1 MDFEG
6 IYDLDYDRKD
16 RRIKIIKLIF
26 KGLLWIIILAAAV
39 AAAWAITTFC
49 FEKTNMT
56 GKSMEGTLSDGDKIL
71 INRMSYDSSD
81 PERFDVIVF
90 EKNGKEHSY
99 YGIRRVIGL
108 PGETVS
114 IKNGEVYINGEKLEE
129 PINVEPMKVAGLA
142 SDPIVL
148 DDDEFFVLGD
158 NRNLSEDS
166 RFTSMGNVSRDEII
180 GKAWL
185 RTSSFAIIS
194 RLNQKS
200 N

>member
-16 RRIKIIKLIF
+16 RRIKIIKIIL
-26 KGLLWIIILAAAV
+26 KCLLWVIILAATV
-39 AAAWAITTFC
+39 TAAWAITTFC
-49 FEKTNMT
+49 VEKTNMT
-56 GKSMEGTLSDGDKIL
+56 GKSMEGTLADGDKIL
-71 INRMSYDSSD
+71 INRMSYNDSD

-90 EKNGKEHSY
+90 EKSGKEHSY

-108 PGETVS
+108 PGESVK
-114 IKNGEVYINGEKLEE
+114 IKDGEVYINGEKLEE
-129 PINVEPMKVAGLA
+129 PMNVEPMKVSGLA
-142 SDPIVL
+142 SETIVL
-148 DDDEFFVLGD
+148 DEDEFFVLGD

-185 RTSSFAIIS
+185 RTSGFAIIS

-200 N
+200 K